1 MDDEQNILP
10 QKKKKMTAGNRLER
24 SNTGE
29 ENWDPLEQGRDSWSQ
44 GIITVLKTSE
54 KCHGKDDEV

>member
-1 MDDEQNILP
+1 
-10 QKKKKMTAGNRLER
+10 MTAGNRLER